1 MDTLVEC
8 VGRVSRG
15 RGVIGRDGNQ
25 DIVMVADFS
34 CGFPYAGIGCG
45 VVLYCRGIYLPM
57 CTI

>member
-15 RGVIGRDGNQ
+15 RGVIGRDGNH

-34 CGFPYAGIGCG
+34 CGFPYARI
-45 VVLYCRGIYLPM
+45 
-57 CTI
+57 